1 MKQQSRQR
9 LFIVI
14 AIVLGVGAATWLVFS
29 AIEDNM
35 RYFVSPSEIQAG
47 LTPTDHA
54 LRVGGLV
61 VTGSVQRP
69 EGDEGLTVR
78 FELTDNAQRVPV
90 VYTGILPDLFREG
103 QGIVATGRLRPDG
116 VFAAS
121 EVLAKHDENYMP
133 REVQEAL
140 DEAEDAA
147 SVGDAMRK
155 SAGGS
160 L

>member
-1 MKQQSRQR
+1 MKRQSRHQ

-14 AIVLGVGAATWLVFS
+14 AVVVGISAAAWLVFS
-29 AIEDNM
+29 AFQDNM
-35 RYFVSPSEIQAG
+35 RYFVSPSEIHAG
-47 LTPTDHA
+47 LAPEDHT

-61 VTGSVQRP
+61 VAGSVHRP
-69 EGDEGLTVR
+69 GENEGLTVE
-78 FELTDNAQRVPV
+78 FELTDNAERISVA
-90 VYTGILPDLFREG
+90 YTGILPDLFREG

-116 VFAAS
+116 VFAAR

-133 REVQEAL
+133 REVQAAL
-140 DEAEDAA
+140 DKAEDAA
-147 SVGDAMRK
+147 GVGKALRE